1 MKNIVL
7 DSWALMAFFNGE
19 PAAPLVR
26 DRFDQAMESGGLLA
40 LCVVNWG
47 EVVYH
52 FERAGGASAAAS
64 VIRDID
70 NLPIE
75 VVPVD
80 REVTRLAAGFKA
92 RGGLSY
98 ADAFAAALAKERN
111 AGLLTGDPEL
121 KALEIEIKILWLG
134 RSS

>member
-1 MKNIVL
+1 
-7 DSWALMAFFNGE
+7 MAFFNGE
-19 PAAPLVR
+19 PAAPRVR
-26 DRFDQAMESGGLLA
+26 DRFAQAMESGVLLA

-47 EVVYH
+47 EVIYQ
-52 FERAGGASAAAS
+52 FERSGGTAAAVS

-70 NLPIE
+70 NLPVE

-80 REVTRLAAGFKA
+80 RSLTCLAASFKA

-98 ADAFAAALAKERN
+98 ADAFAAALARERN

-121 KALEIEIKILWLG
+121 KSLDKEIKILWLG
-134 RSS
+134 T

>member
-1 MKNIVL
+1 
-7 DSWALMAFFNGE
+7 MAFFNGE
-19 PAAPLVR
+19 PAAPRVR
-26 DRFDQAMESGGLLA
+26 DRFAQAMESGVLLA

-47 EVVYH
+47 EVVYQ
-52 FERAGGASAAAS
+52 FERSGGTAAAVS

-70 NLPIE
+70 NLPVE

-80 REVTRLAAGFKA
+80 RSLTCLAASFKA

-98 ADAFAAALAKERN
+98 ADAFAAALARERN

-121 KALEIEIKILWLG
+121 KSLDKEIKILWLG
-134 RSS
+134 T

>member
-1 MKNIVL
+1 MKNTVL

-19 PAAPLVR
+19 PAAPRVR
-26 DRFDQAMESGGLLA
+26 DRFALAMETGGLLA

-47 EVVYH
+47 EVVYQ
-52 FERAGGASAAAS
+52 FERAGGAAAAAS

-80 REVTRLAAGFKA
+80 RDLTRLAVGFKA

-121 KALEIEIKILWLG
+121 KTLEKDIKILWLG
-134 RSS
+134 R

>member
-1 MKNIVL
+1 MI
-7 DSWALMAFFNGE
+7 G
-19 PAAPLVR
+19 
-26 DRFDQAMESGGLLA
+26 
-40 LCVVNWG
+40 
-47 EVVYH
+47 
-52 FERAGGASAAAS
+52 
-64 VIRDID
+64 DID

-80 REVTRLAAGFKA
+80 RGLARLAAGFKA

-121 KALEIEIKILWLG
+121 KTLENEIKILWLG
-134 RSS
+134 R

>member
-1 MKNIVL
+1 
-7 DSWALMAFFNGE
+7 MAFFNGE
-19 PAAPLVR
+19 DAAPRVR
-26 DRFDQAMESGGLLA
+26 DRFAMAIETGELLA

-47 EVVYH
+47 EVLYQ
-52 FERAGGASAAAS
+52 FERAGGSSAAAA

-80 REVTRLAAGFKA
+80 RDLTRLAAGFKA

-121 KALEIEIKILWLG
+121 KALEKDIKILWLG
-134 RSS
+134 K

>member
-1 MKNIVL
+1 MKNAVL

-19 PAAPLVR
+19 PAAPRVR
-26 DRFDQAMESGGLLA
+26 DRFDHAMESGGLLA

-47 EVVYH
+47 EVVYQ
-52 FERAGGASAAAS
+52 FERAGGSSAAAS
-64 VIRDID
+64 VIGDID

-80 REVTRLAAGFKA
+80 RGLTRLAAGFKA

-121 KALEIEIKILWLG
+121 KTLENEIKILWLG
-134 RSS
+134 R

>member
-1 MKNIVL
+1 
-7 DSWALMAFFNGE
+7 MAFFNGE
-19 PAAPLVR
+19 PAAPRVR

-47 EVVYH
+47 EVVYQ
-52 FERAGGASAAAS
+52 FERAGGAAAAAS

-80 REVTRLAAGFKA
+80 RDLTRLAAGFKA

-121 KALEIEIKILWLG
+121 KALEKDIKILWLG
-134 RSS
+134 R